1 MKKWMLV
8 LAFIFIM
15 SGCSAISLGLYGKEL
30 DEKIQAFES
39 AVNQYSFTMS
49 GMAEVSF
56 NTLKF
61 TEEETI
67 TGEYQR
73 DPYYVRYEDKTGN
86 FIQTKIDGELH
97 TYQVNLSPYEDKQ
110 FYVEIDQSND
120 VVGEIEIKTK
130 SLVITKK
137 NNKHYVLKGELENF
151 FSDKDLDRIY
161 DTLVQLYPTKKGDY
175 RIHPTMDIRFSD
187 TEMRYELTFEFTF
200 ENKTLHYRFESLLT
214 QTTIDVLDV
223 NDTNR
228 FFPLPSIDFPVMIDA
243 LSPIYHKGYISKN
256 GYYKVYLEP
265 GNYYIES
272 SKPLGNSRI
281 ELVSMSLPHNYYP
294 TFLTSSDITNYI
306 GFIQTIPTAGYYY
319 LYVDFAVSDLTI
331 EIKTLDEDRLNL
343 ETPELIINTP
353 GTYTFER
360 TTTFDFMTIQLDFPI
375 GSEITLS
382 SPFSIY
388 MIYPSSNPLYYDF
401 NSVDFEGTTLIQTES
416 SMIVYLYASNMP
428 FDYPFD
434 IVVTTP

>member
-1 MKKWMLV
+1 MKKSLLGLILV
-8 LAFIFIM
+8 LFL
-15 SGCSAISLGLYGKEL
+15 SGCSAITVGLYGEEL
-30 DEKIQAFES
+30 NEKIQTFES
-39 AVNQYSFTMS
+39 AVNQYTFSMTGTTEFS
-49 GMAEVSF
+49 Y
-56 NTLKF
+56 NTLTT

-67 TGEYQR
+67 TGEFQT
-73 DPYYVRYEDKTGN
+73 DPYYIKYTDKTGDY
-86 FIQTKIDGELH
+86 IQTKIDGELH
-97 TYQVNLSPYEDKQ
+97 TYQVSLSSHEKH
-110 FYVEIDQSND
+110 FYVEIDQTDD

-223 NDTNR
+223 KDTNR
-228 FFPLPSIDFPVMIDA
+228 FFPLPSFDFPVMIDA
-243 LSPIYHKGYISKN
+243 LSPIYHNGYISKN

-281 ELVSMSLPHNYYP
+281 KLVSMSLPHNYYP
-294 TFLTSSDITNYI
+294 TFLTSSDITDYI

-319 LYVDFAVSDLTI
+319 LYVDFEFSDLTI

-343 ETPELIINTP
+343 ETPELIINSP
-353 GTYTFER
+353 STYTFER

-382 SPFSIY
+382 SPYSIY
-388 MIYPSSNPLYYDF
+388 VIYPSSNPLYYDF
-401 NSVDFEGTTLIQTES
+401 HKVDFQGTTLIQTES
-416 SMIVYLYASNMP
+416 SMIVYLYASDMP

-434 IVVTTP
+434 IIVTTP